1 MRVAAVI
8 PARGGS
14 KGLPGKNM
22 LPVGGI
28 PLVGRTVLAA
38 MRSRRVDA
46 VYCSSDDAA
55 ILDAA
60 GRFGATGIRR
70 PEAIAGDS
78 ASSEVALL
86 HALDVMQAAGQ
97 APDILV
103 FLQCT
108 SPFTTADDVDRLVAA
123 LDDPAFACALTVQ
136 ESHAFL
142 WRASAEGGRGINHD
156 EGRQRPLRQE
166 RAPEFR
172 ENGAGYAMRVADF
185 RAVGRRFCGR
195 VALVETFFHP
205 VEIDALHDLELVNAL
220 VRQGGAM
227 PVPAEDLRRVTTLV
241 TDFDGVHTDD
251 RVAVGQDGS
260 ESVVCSRSDGH
271 GVSQLKAAGYRVL
284 ILSRERN
291 AVVARRAE
299 KLGVEVLHGVDDKAP
314 LLHAWLTA
322 RGLTWQDVAY
332 VGNDD
337 NDLDCLARAG
347 VSFAPAD
354 AQPAAARVA
363 RASLSQGGGHG
374 AVREVC
380 DLLLA
385 SGR

>member
-1 MRVAAVI
+1 MLFCAAH
-8 PARGGS
+8 PARWL
-14 KGLPGKNM
+14 LPA
-22 LPVGGI
+22 
-28 PLVGRTVLAA
+28 VL
-38 MRSRRVDA
+38 
-46 VYCSSDDAA
+46 
-55 ILDAA
+55 
-60 GRFGATGIRR
+60 F
-70 PEAIAGDS
+70 
-78 ASSEVALL
+78 
-86 HALDVMQAAGQ
+86 
-97 APDILV
+97 
-103 FLQCT
+103 
-108 SPFTTADDVDRLVAA
+108 AA
-123 LDDPAFACALTVQ
+123 LPNASMAQSDPSAPALTQPAPSPAESVRVLVVRPGDTLTQLLAGAGVEAEQARPAISALAPIFPPRRLQPGHEITVRQDPSRDDPAFACALTVQ

-220 VRQGGAM
+220 VRQGGAV

-271 GVSQLKAAGYRVL
+271 GVAQLKAAGYRIL

-314 LLHAWLTA
+314 LLQAWLTA